1 MLIVFLVSLHAA
13 AMTLC
18 SPTMRNK
25 FNEVPLEGGCEAI
38 CTCPVAGVKQFAPR
52 RRGGVKQFAPPQY
65 PRVAD

>member
-18 SPTMRNK
+18 SPMMRNA

-52 RRGGVKQFAPPQY
+52 RRGV
-65 PRVAD
+65 